1 MSNSTAHD
9 KPMRLALLGL
19 WHPHAPGMLR
29 QITAHPEEFTL
40 VGAWDPE
47 PELAAAKR
55 EAWKS
60 IADVRLFP
68 TAEALLDQK
77 LDGVVVEGI
86 VSENLS
92 HARLG
97 LERGLPV
104 LLEKPFGCNLAE
116 TRATFNL
123 AREKNVHLQLAY
135 LFRYMSAVEEML
147 TRAKRGDIGPIYE
160 FRGRLPKDFRL
171 YDEHVATLGH
181 YRAGIFFEMAGHL
194 IDFMCS
200 LLGKPQEIKSILGHF
215 HPTRAAADTR
225 DFVDTG
231 AALFGFERAVGVIE
245 VPALE
250 IVQDQRRIEVYGT
263 DGALV
268 IPHLGS
274 GHLSNDAIQPLD
286 VLNRGA
292 TTWERLPLKQAVLQ
306 IRDLREFAAVVAG
319 KKAPNYPLDHDL
331 IVQETLLASC
341 GMTGP
346 A

>member
-1 MSNSTAHD
+1 MSTAPAPD

-29 QITAHPEEFTL
+29 QITAHPQEFTL
-40 VGAWDPE
+40 VGAWDPN

-68 TAEALLDQK
+68 TAEALLDQQ

-97 LERGLPV
+97 LEHGLPV

-116 TRATFNL
+116 TRATFKL
-123 AREKNVHLQLAY
+123 ARDKRVHLQLAY

-200 LLGKPQEIKSILGHF
+200 LLGKPNDIKSILGHF
-215 HPTRAAADTR
+215 HPIRAAAETR

-286 VLNRGA
+286 VLARGA
-292 TTWERLPLKQAVLQ
+292 TTWERVPLKQAVLQ
-306 IRDLREFAAVVAG
+306 IRDLREFASVVAG
-319 KKAPNYPLDHDL
+319 VKAPNYTLDHDL
-331 IVQETLLASC
+331 IVQETLLAAC

>member
-1 MSNSTAHD
+1 MSKATAHD
-9 KPMRLALLGL
+9 KPMRLAMLGL

-29 QITAHPEEFTL
+29 QIASHPEEFTL
-40 VGAWDPE
+40 VGAWDPNA
-47 PELAAAKR
+47 ELAAAKR

-60 IADVRLFP
+60 IADVRVFP
-68 TAEALLDQK
+68 TAAALLDEK
-77 LDGVVVEGI
+77 LDGIVVEGI
-86 VSENLS
+86 VSENLA

-116 TRATFNL
+116 TRATFEL
-123 AREKNVHLQLAY
+123 ARAKNVHLQLAY

-181 YRAGIFFEMAGHL
+181 YRGGIFFEMAGHL
-194 IDFMCS
+194 IDFMCA
-200 LLGKPQEIKSILGHF
+200 LLGKPNEIKSLLGHF
-215 HPTRAAADTR
+215 HPTRTAADTQN
-225 DFVDTG
+225 FVDTG
-231 AALFGFERAVGVIE
+231 AALFGFERAVGIVE

-274 GHLSNDAIQPLD
+274 GHLSNDAVQPLD
-286 VLNRGA
+286 VLARGA

-319 KKAPNYPLDHDL
+319 KKEPKYSLDHDL
-331 IVQETLLASC
+331 VVQETLLAAC
-341 GMTGP
+341 GMLDG
-346 A
+346 